1 MKKANIYFKRSKF
14 RESSPLDSFY
24 FEKSTAPTDNNP
36 SIAIVSDVRLLLNQR
51 RLDRMTQASLIEW
64 LEKSS
69 RSDSGLSS
77 LRSKLGD
84 KELCKFIKS
93 RYIQSRSELLSYSA
107 YLESVYDSVDLKAK
121 EVLSEIESFKSK
133 LNEKDVEN
141 NSSDSTESGSSA
153 S

>member
-1 MKKANIYFKRSKF
+1 MKRANIYFKRSKF
-14 RESSPLDSFY
+14 RESSPLDNFY
-24 FEKSTAPTDNNP
+24 FEKSTAPTDKNP

-51 RLDRMTQASLIEW
+51 RLDRMTQSALIEW

-84 KELCKFIKS
+84 KELCRFIKS

-107 YLESVYDSVDLKAK
+107 YLESVYNDVDAK
-121 EVLSEIESFKSK
+121 TKQVLSEIEQLKSES
-133 LNEKDVEN
+133 NENRLEDIN
-141 NSSDSTESGSSA
+141 NGAPQGASDNQ
-153 S
+153 

>member
-1 MKKANIYFKRSKF
+1 MKESNIYFKRSKF
-14 RESSPLDSFY
+14 REPSPLDNFY
-24 FEKSTAPTDNNP
+24 FEKSTAPTDTTP
-36 SIAIVSDVRLLLNQR
+36 SVAIVSDVRLLLNQH
-51 RLDRMTQASLIEW
+51 RLDRMTQAALVEW

-107 YLESVYDSVDLKAK
+107 YLESVYDSVDSGVKK
-121 EVLSEIESFKSK
+121 VLSEIENVKSS
-133 LNEKDVEN
+133 LNEKDNQDN
-141 NSSDSTESGSSA
+141 NGGAGEDSSSVS
-153 S
+153 